1 MKVKLLY
8 SDNTNT
14 LNDKINEFIEGKE
27 VIDIKLSTSRYGT
40 CVLIMYK

>member
-8 SDNTNT
+8 SGNTDM

-27 VIDIKLSTSRYGT
+27 VIDIKLSTSKYGT